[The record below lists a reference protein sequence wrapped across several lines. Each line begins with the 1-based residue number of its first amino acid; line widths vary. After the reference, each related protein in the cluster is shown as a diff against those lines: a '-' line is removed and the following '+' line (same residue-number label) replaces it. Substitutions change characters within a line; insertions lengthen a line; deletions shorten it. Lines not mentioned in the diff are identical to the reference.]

1 VEKEGS
7 LMIAQPIKKH
17 IDKIDINDALI
28 KTINEKTKKVISLI
42 QKNIEKYNSVTFA
55 NSLGAEDMVLVDL
68 IQKHKLNVEIFSIDT
83 GRLPSETYNLI
94 QKVEDKYQFKIKL
107 YFPNQEKVESY
118 VNTNGIN
125 AFYNS
130 LDLRKSCCAIR
141 KVEPLNRA
149 LKNKKAWITGMRQ
162 EQSQTR
168 LALKEEEFDEAHQSQ
183 KLNPLSSWSEV
194 EIWAYIKMYDV
205 PYNVLHDQFYPSIG
219 CAPCTRAIS
228 VGEDVRAGRWWWE
241 DPQNKECGL
250 HVK

>member
-1 VEKEGS
+1 M
-7 LMIAQPIKKH
+7 MIHANKKH
-17 IDKIDINDALI
+17 IDKIDIDDELI
-28 KTINEKTKKVISLI
+28 KIIDEKSKNVISLI
-42 QKNIEKYNSVTFA
+42 QKNIEKYSSVAFA

-68 IQKHKLNVEIFSIDT
+68 IQKNKLSVEAFSIDT
-83 GRLPSETYNLI
+83 GRLPPETYNLI

-107 YFPNQEKVESY
+107 YFPDHQKIESY

-130 LDLRKSCCAIR
+130 VDLRKSCCAIR

-149 LKNKKAWITGMRQ
+149 LKDKKVWITGMRQ

-168 LALKEEEFDEAHQSQ
+168 FALKEEEFDEVHQSQ
-183 KLNPLSSWSEV
+183 KLNPLSTWSELEV
-194 EIWAYIKMYDV
+194 WAYIKINDV
-205 PYNVLHDQFYPSIG
+205 PYNTLHDQFYPSIG

-228 VGEDVRAGRWWWE
+228 AGEDIRAGRWWWE

>member
-1 VEKEGS
+1 
-7 LMIAQPIKKH
+7 MITQANKTH
-17 IDKIDINDALI
+17 IDKIDIDDELI
-28 KTINEKTKKVISLI
+28 KIIDEKSKNVISLI
-42 QKNIEKYNSVTFA
+42 QKNIEKYSSVAFA
-55 NSLGAEDMVLVDL
+55 NSLGAEDMVLIDL
-68 IQKHKLNVEIFSIDT
+68 IQKNKLSVEAFSIDT
-83 GRLPSETYNLI
+83 GRLPPETYNLI

-107 YFPNQEKVESY
+107 YFPDHQKVESY

-130 LDLRKSCCAIR
+130 VDLRKSCCAIR

-149 LKNKKAWITGMRQ
+149 LKDKKVWITGMRQ

-168 LALKEEEFDEAHQSQ
+168 FALKEEEFDEAHQSQ
-183 KLNPLSSWSEV
+183 KLNPLSTWSELEV
-194 EIWAYIKMYDV
+194 WAYIKINDV
-205 PYNVLHDQFYPSIG
+205 PYNTLHDQFYPSIG

-228 VGEDVRAGRWWWE
+228 TGEDIRAGRWWWE

>member
-1 VEKEGS
+1 
-7 LMIAQPIKKH
+7 MIAQPIKKH

-107 YFPNQEKVESY
+107 YFPNQENVEHY
-118 VNTNGIN
+118 VNTYGIN

-168 LALKEEEFDEAHQSQ
+168 LALKEEEFDEAHQCQ
-183 KLNPLSSWSEV
+183 KLSPLSSWSEI
-194 EIWAYIKMYDV
+194 EIWAYIKIHDV
-205 PYNVLHDQFYPSIG
+205 PYNTLHDQFYPSIG

-228 VGEDVRAGRWWWE
+228 EGEDVRAGRWWWE
-241 DPQNKECGL
+241 EPQNKECGL

>member
-1 VEKEGS
+1 
-7 LMIAQPIKKH
+7 MITKPIKKH

-28 KTINEKTKKVISLI
+28 KTINEKTKNVISLI

-194 EIWAYIKMYDV
+194 EIWAYIKIHDV
-205 PYNVLHDQFYPSIG
+205 PYNALHDQFYPSIG

-228 VGEDVRAGRWWWE
+228 AGEDVRAGRWWWE

>member
-1 VEKEGS
+1 
-7 LMIAQPIKKH
+7 MIHANIKH
-17 IDKIDINDALI
+17 IDKIDIDDELI
-28 KTINEKTKKVISLI
+28 KIIDVKSKNVISLI
-42 QKNIEKYNSVTFA
+42 QKNIEKYSSVAFA
-55 NSLGAEDMVLVDL
+55 NSLGAEDMVLIDL
-68 IQKHKLNVEIFSIDT
+68 IQKNKLSVEAFSIDT
-83 GRLPSETYNLI
+83 GRLPPETYNLI

-107 YFPNQEKVESY
+107 YFPDYQKIESY

-130 LDLRKSCCAIR
+130 VDLRKSCCAIR

-149 LKNKKAWITGMRQ
+149 LKDKKVWITGMRQ

-168 LALKEEEFDEAHQSQ
+168 FALKEEEFDEVHQSQ
-183 KLNPLSSWSEV
+183 KLNPLSTWSELEV
-194 EIWAYIKMYDV
+194 WAYIKINDV
-205 PYNVLHDQFYPSIG
+205 PYNTLHDQFYPSIG

-228 VGEDVRAGRWWWE
+228 AGEDIRAGRWWWE

>member
-1 VEKEGS
+1 
-7 LMIAQPIKKH
+7 MNIQPIKKH
-17 IDKIDINDALI
+17 IDKININDALI
-28 KTINEKTKKVISLI
+28 KTINEKSKNVISI
-42 QKNIEKYNSVTFA
+42 IERNIKKYNSVTFA
-55 NSLGAEDMVLVDL
+55 NSLGAEDMVLVDI

-107 YFPNQEKVESY
+107 YFPNQEKVEYY

-149 LKNKKAWITGMRQ
+149 LKNKKVWITGMRQ

-168 LALKEEEFDEAHQSQ
+168 QTLQEEEFDEVHQSQ
-183 KLNPLSSWSEV
+183 KLNPLSSWSEI
-194 EIWAYIKMYDV
+194 EIWAYIKIHDV
-205 PYNVLHDQFYPSIG
+205 PYNTLHDQFYPSIG

-228 VGEDVRAGRWWWE
+228 EGEDVRAGRWWWE
-241 DPQNKECGL
+241 EPQNKECGL

>member
-1 VEKEGS
+1 MNVQS
-7 LMIAQPIKKH
+7 IKKR
-17 IDKIDINDALI
+17 IDKININDALI
-28 KTINEKTKKVISLI
+28 KTVNEKSKNVISLI
-42 QKNIEKYNSVTFA
+42 QRNIEKYKSVTFA
-55 NSLGAEDMVLVDL
+55 NSLGAEDMVLIDL
-68 IQKHKLNVEIFSIDT
+68 IQNNKLNVEIFSIDT

-107 YFPNQEKVESY
+107 YFPNQEKIENY

-168 LALKEEEFDEAHQSQ
+168 QTLQEEEFDEVHQSQ

-194 EIWAYIKMYDV
+194 EIWAYIKIHDV
-205 PYNVLHDQFYPSIG
+205 PYNTLHDQFYPSIG

-228 VGEDVRAGRWWWE
+228 EGEDVRAGRWWWE

>member
-1 VEKEGS
+1 
-7 LMIAQPIKKH
+7 MITQANKTH
-17 IDKIDINDALI
+17 IDKIDIDDELI
-28 KTINEKTKKVISLI
+28 KIIDEKSKNVISLI
-42 QKNIEKYNSVTFA
+42 QKNIEKYSSVAFA
-55 NSLGAEDMVLVDL
+55 NSLGAEDMVLIDL
-68 IQKHKLNVEIFSIDT
+68 IQKNKLSVEAFSIDT
-83 GRLPSETYNLI
+83 GRLPPETYNLI

-107 YFPNQEKVESY
+107 YFPDHQKVESY

-130 LDLRKSCCAIR
+130 IDLRKSCCAIR

-149 LKNKKAWITGMRQ
+149 LKDKKVWITGMRQ

-168 LALKEEEFDEAHQSQ
+168 FALKEEEFDEAHQSQ
-183 KLNPLSSWSEV
+183 KLNPLSTWSELEV
-194 EIWAYIKMYDV
+194 WAYIKINDV
-205 PYNVLHDQFYPSIG
+205 PYNTLHDQFYPSIG

-228 VGEDVRAGRWWWE
+228 AGEDIRAGRWWWE

>member
-1 VEKEGS
+1 MS
-7 LMIAQPIKKH
+7 IQPIKLTKKH

-28 KTINEKTKKVISLI
+28 KTIEEKSQKVISLI
-42 QKNIEKYNSVTFA
+42 QKNIEKHNSVTFA

-68 IQKHKLNVEIFSIDT
+68 IQKNKLNVEIFSIDT

-94 QKVEDKYQFKIKL
+94 QKVEEKYQFKIKI

-118 VNTNGIN
+118 VNSNGIN

-130 LDLRKSCCAIR
+130 LDLRKSCCGIR

-149 LKNKKAWITGMRQ
+149 LKDKKAWITGMRQ

-168 LALKEEEFDEAHQSQ
+168 QTLQEEEFDEAHQSQ
-183 KLNPLSSWSEV
+183 KLNPLSAWSELEV
-194 EIWAYIKMYDV
+194 WAYIKHYEV
-205 PYNVLHDQFYPSIG
+205 PYNALHDHFYPSIG
-219 CAPCTRAIS
+219 CAPCTRAVS
-228 VGEDVRAGRWWWE
+228 EGEDIRAGRWWWE

>member
-1 VEKEGS
+1 MS
-7 LMIAQPIKKH
+7 IQPTKPLKKH
-17 IDKIDINDALI
+17 IDTIDINDELI
-28 KTINEKTKKVISLI
+28 KTIEEKSQKVISLI
-42 QKNIEKYNSVTFA
+42 QKYIEELHSVTFA

-68 IQKHKLNVEIFSIDT
+68 IRKNKLHVEIFSIDT

-94 QKVEDKYQFKIKL
+94 QKVEEKYQFKIKL
-107 YFPNQEKVESY
+107 YFPNQEKVENY

-130 LDLRKSCCAIR
+130 IDLRKSCCGIR

-149 LKNKKAWITGMRQ
+149 LKDKKAWITGMRQ

-168 LALKEEEFDEAHQSQ
+168 QTLQEEEFDEAHQSQ
-183 KLNPLSSWSEV
+183 KLNPLSAWSEL
-194 EIWAYIKMYDV
+194 EIWAYIKHHEV
-205 PYNVLHDQFYPSIG
+205 PYNALHDQFYPSIG

-228 VGEDVRAGRWWWE
+228 EGEDIRAGRWWWE

>member
-1 VEKEGS
+1 M
-7 LMIAQPIKKH
+7 MIHANKKH
-17 IDKIDINDALI
+17 IDKIDIDDDLI
-28 KTINEKTKKVISLI
+28 KIIDEKSKNVISLI
-42 QKNIEKYNSVTFA
+42 QKNIEKYSSVAFA
-55 NSLGAEDMVLVDL
+55 NSLGAEDMVLIDL
-68 IQKHKLNVEIFSIDT
+68 IQKNKLSVEAFSIDT
-83 GRLPSETYNLI
+83 GRLPPETYNLI

-107 YFPNQEKVESY
+107 YFPDHQKIESY

-130 LDLRKSCCAIR
+130 VDLRKSCCAIR

-149 LKNKKAWITGMRQ
+149 LKDKKVWITGMRQ

-168 LALKEEEFDEAHQSQ
+168 FALKEEEFDETHQSQ
-183 KLNPLSSWSEV
+183 KLNPLSTWSELEV
-194 EIWAYIKMYDV
+194 WAYIKINDV
-205 PYNVLHDQFYPSIG
+205 PYNTLHDQFYPSIG

-228 VGEDVRAGRWWWE
+228 AGEDIRAGRWWWE

>member
-1 VEKEGS
+1 
-7 LMIAQPIKKH
+7 MIHANKKH
-17 IDKIDINDALI
+17 IDKIDIDDELI
-28 KTINEKTKKVISLI
+28 KIIDEKSKNVISLI
-42 QKNIEKYNSVTFA
+42 QKNIEKYSSVAFA
-55 NSLGAEDMVLVDL
+55 NSLGAEDMVLIDL
-68 IQKHKLNVEIFSIDT
+68 IQKNKLSVEAFSIDT
-83 GRLPSETYNLI
+83 GRLPPETYNLI

-107 YFPNQEKVESY
+107 YFPDHQKIESY

-130 LDLRKSCCAIR
+130 VDLRKSCCAIR

-149 LKNKKAWITGMRQ
+149 LKDKKVWITGMRQ

-168 LALKEEEFDEAHQSQ
+168 FNLKEEEFDEVHQSQ
-183 KLNPLSSWSEV
+183 KLNPLSTWSELEV
-194 EIWAYIKMYDV
+194 WAYIKINDV
-205 PYNVLHDQFYPSIG
+205 PYNTLHDQFYPSIG

-228 VGEDVRAGRWWWE
+228 AGEDIRAGRWWWE

>member
-1 VEKEGS
+1 MNV
-7 LMIAQPIKKH
+7 QPIKKH
-17 IDKIDINDALI
+17 IDKININDALI
-28 KTINEKTKKVISLI
+28 KTINEKSKNVISI
-42 QKNIEKYNSVTFA
+42 IERNIKKYNSVTFA
-55 NSLGAEDMVLVDL
+55 NSLGVEDMVLVDI

-107 YFPNQEKVESY
+107 YFPNQEKVEY
-118 VNTNGIN
+118 YINTNGIN

-149 LKNKKAWITGMRQ
+149 LKNKKVWITGMRQ

-168 LALKEEEFDEAHQSQ
+168 QTLQEEEFDEVHQSQ

-194 EIWAYIKMYDV
+194 EIWAYIKIHDV
-205 PYNVLHDQFYPSIG
+205 PYNTLHDQFYPSIG

-228 VGEDVRAGRWWWE
+228 EGEDVRAGRWWWE
-241 DPQNKECGL
+241 EPQNKECGL

>member
-1 VEKEGS
+1 
-7 LMIAQPIKKH
+7 MIHANIKH
-17 IDKIDINDALI
+17 IDKIDIDDELI
-28 KTINEKTKKVISLI
+28 KIIDEKSKNVISLI
-42 QKNIEKYNSVTFA
+42 QKNIEKYSSVAFA
-55 NSLGAEDMVLVDL
+55 NSLGAEDMVLIDL
-68 IQKHKLNVEIFSIDT
+68 IQKNKLSVEAFSIDT
-83 GRLPSETYNLI
+83 GRLPPETYNLI

-107 YFPNQEKVESY
+107 YFPDYQKIESY

-130 LDLRKSCCAIR
+130 VDLRKSCCAIR

-149 LKNKKAWITGMRQ
+149 LKDKKVWITGMRQ

-168 LALKEEEFDEAHQSQ
+168 FNLKEEEFDEVHQSQ
-183 KLNPLSSWSEV
+183 KLNPLSTWSELEV
-194 EIWAYIKMYDV
+194 WAYIKINDV
-205 PYNVLHDQFYPSIG
+205 PYNTLHDQFYPSIG

-228 VGEDVRAGRWWWE
+228 AGEDIRAGRWWWE

>member
-1 VEKEGS
+1 MS
-7 LMIAQPIKKH
+7 LQQIKKH
-17 IDKIDINDALI
+17 IDKININDALI
-28 KTINEKTKKVISLI
+28 KIIDEKSKNVISLI
-42 QKNIEKYNSVTFA
+42 QNNIETYHSVAFA
-55 NSLGAEDMVLVDL
+55 NSLGAEDMVLVDI
-68 IQKHKLNVEIFSIDT
+68 IQRNRLNVEIFSIDT
-83 GRLPSETYNLI
+83 GRLPPETYNLI
-94 QKVEDKYQFKIKL
+94 QKTEEKYQFTIKL
-107 YFPNQEKVESY
+107 YFPNQEKVETY

-125 AFYNS
+125 AFYSS
-130 LDLRKSCCAIR
+130 LDLRKACCAIR

-183 KLNPLSSWSEV
+183 KLNPLTSWSELEV
-194 EIWAYIKMYDV
+194 WAYIKIHDV

-228 VGEDVRAGRWWWE
+228 EGEDLRAGRWWWE

-250 HVK
+250 HTK

>member
-1 VEKEGS
+1 MNV
-7 LMIAQPIKKH
+7 QTIKKH
-17 IDKIDINDALI
+17 IDKININDVLI
-28 KTINEKTKKVISLI
+28 KTIDEKSKKVISLI
-42 QKNIEKYNSVTFA
+42 EKNIEKYNSVTFA

-68 IQKHKLNVEIFSIDT
+68 IQNNKLNVEIFSIDT

-107 YFPNQEKVESY
+107 YFPNQEKVEYY

-168 LALKEEEFDEAHQSQ
+168 QTLQEEEFDKAHQSQ

-194 EIWAYIKMYDV
+194 EIWAYIKIHNV
-205 PYNVLHDQFYPSIG
+205 PYNALHDQFYPSIG

-228 VGEDVRAGRWWWE
+228 EGEDVRAGRWWWE

>member
-1 VEKEGS
+1 
-7 LMIAQPIKKH
+7 MNIQPIKKH
-17 IDKIDINDALI
+17 IDKININDALI
-28 KTINEKTKKVISLI
+28 KTINEKSKNVISI
-42 QKNIEKYNSVTFA
+42 IERNIKKYNSVTFA
-55 NSLGAEDMVLVDL
+55 NSLGAEDMVLVDI

-107 YFPNQEKVESY
+107 YFPNQEKVEYY

-130 LDLRKSCCAIR
+130 LDLRKSCCSIR

-149 LKNKKAWITGMRQ
+149 LKNKKVWITGMRQ

-168 LALKEEEFDEAHQSQ
+168 QTLQEEEFDEVHQSQ
-183 KLNPLSSWSEV
+183 KLNPLSSWSEI
-194 EIWAYIKMYDV
+194 EIWAYIKIHDV
-205 PYNVLHDQFYPSIG
+205 PYNTLHDQFYPSIG

-228 VGEDVRAGRWWWE
+228 EGEDVRAGRWWWE
-241 DPQNKECGL
+241 EPQNKECGL

>member
-1 VEKEGS
+1 
-7 LMIAQPIKKH
+7 MTIQPTKKQ

-28 KTINEKTKKVISLI
+28 KTINEKSKNVISLI
-42 QKNIEKYNSVTFA
+42 QKNIEKLHSVAFA

-68 IQKHKLNVEIFSIDT
+68 IRKNKLNVEIFSIDT
-83 GRLPSETYNLI
+83 GRLPSETYHLI
-94 QKVEDKYQFKIKL
+94 QEVEDKYQFKIKI

-118 VNTNGIN
+118 VNLNGIN

-130 LDLRKSCCAIR
+130 LDLRKSCCGIR

-168 LALKEEEFDEAHQSQ
+168 QTLQEEEFDEAHQSQ
-183 KLNPLSSWSEV
+183 KLNPLSSWSEH
-194 EIWAYIKMYDV
+194 EIWAYIKMNEV
-205 PYNVLHDQFYPSIG
+205 PYNALHDQFYPSIG

-228 VGEDVRAGRWWWE
+228 KGDEVRAGLWRWE
-241 DPQNKECGL
+241 DPENKECGL
-250 HVK
+250 HGK

>member
-1 VEKEGS
+1 
-7 LMIAQPIKKH
+7 MITQANKTH
-17 IDKIDINDALI
+17 IDKIDINDELI
-28 KTINEKTKKVISLI
+28 KIIDEKSKNVISLI
-42 QKNIEKYNSVTFA
+42 QKNIEKYSSVAFA
-55 NSLGAEDMVLVDL
+55 NSLGAEDMVLIDL
-68 IQKHKLNVEIFSIDT
+68 IQKNKLSVEAFSIDT
-83 GRLPSETYNLI
+83 GRLPPETYNLI

-107 YFPNQEKVESY
+107 YFPDYQKIESY

-130 LDLRKSCCAIR
+130 VDLRKSCCAIR

-149 LKNKKAWITGMRQ
+149 LKDKKVWITGMRQ

-168 LALKEEEFDEAHQSQ
+168 FALKEEEFDEVHQSQ
-183 KLNPLSSWSEV
+183 KLNPLSTWSELEV
-194 EIWAYIKMYDV
+194 WAYIKINDV
-205 PYNVLHDQFYPSIG
+205 PYNTLHDQFYPSIG

-228 VGEDVRAGRWWWE
+228 AGEDIRAGRWWWE

>member
-1 VEKEGS
+1 
-7 LMIAQPIKKH
+7 MNIQPIKKH
-17 IDKIDINDALI
+17 IDKININDALI
-28 KTINEKTKKVISLI
+28 KTINEKSKNVISI
-42 QKNIEKYNSVTFA
+42 IERNIKKYNSVTFA
-55 NSLGAEDMVLVDL
+55 NSLGAEDMVLVDI

-107 YFPNQEKVESY
+107 YFPNQEKVEYY

-149 LKNKKAWITGMRQ
+149 LKNKKVWITGMRQ

-168 LALKEEEFDEAHQSQ
+168 QTLQEEEFDEVHQSQ

-194 EIWAYIKMYDV
+194 EIWAYIKIHDV
-205 PYNVLHDQFYPSIG
+205 PYNTLHDQFYPSIG

-228 VGEDVRAGRWWWE
+228 EGEDVRAGRWWWE
-241 DPQNKECGL
+241 EPQNKECVL

>member
-1 VEKEGS
+1 
-7 LMIAQPIKKH
+7 MIHANKKH
-17 IDKIDINDALI
+17 IDKIDIDDELI
-28 KTINEKTKKVISLI
+28 KIIDEKSKNVISLI
-42 QKNIEKYNSVTFA
+42 QKNIEKFSSVAFA
-55 NSLGAEDMVLVDL
+55 NSLGAEDMVLIDL
-68 IQKHKLNVEIFSIDT
+68 IQKNKLSVEAFSIDT
-83 GRLPSETYNLI
+83 GRLPPETYNLI

-107 YFPNQEKVESY
+107 YFPDHQKIESY

-130 LDLRKSCCAIR
+130 VDLRKSCCAIR

-149 LKNKKAWITGMRQ
+149 LKDKKVWITGMRQ

-168 LALKEEEFDEAHQSQ
+168 FALKEEEFDEVHQSQ
-183 KLNPLSSWSEV
+183 KLNPLSTWSELEV
-194 EIWAYIKMYDV
+194 WAYIKINDV
-205 PYNVLHDQFYPSIG
+205 PYNTLHDQFYPSIG

-228 VGEDVRAGRWWWE
+228 AGEDIRAGRWWWE

>member
-1 VEKEGS
+1 
-7 LMIAQPIKKH
+7 MIAQPIKKH

-28 KTINEKTKKVISLI
+28 KTINEKTKNVISLI

-107 YFPNQEKVESY
+107 YFPNQENVEHY
-118 VNTNGIN
+118 VNTYGIN

-194 EIWAYIKMYDV
+194 EIWAYIKMHDV

-228 VGEDVRAGRWWWE
+228 AGEDVRAGRWWWE

>member
-1 VEKEGS
+1 
-7 LMIAQPIKKH
+7 MIAQPIKKH

-107 YFPNQEKVESY
+107 YFPNQENVEHY
-118 VNTNGIN
+118 VNTYGIN

-149 LKNKKAWITGMRQ
+149 LKDKKVWITGMRQ

-183 KLNPLSSWSEV
+183 KLNPLSTWSELEV
-194 EIWAYIKMYDV
+194 WAYIKINDV
-205 PYNVLHDQFYPSIG
+205 PYNTLHDQFYPSIG

-228 VGEDVRAGRWWWE
+228 AGEDIRAGRWWWE

>member
-1 VEKEGS
+1 MNVQS
-7 LMIAQPIKKH
+7 IKKH
-17 IDKIDINDALI
+17 IDKININDVLI
-28 KTINEKTKKVISLI
+28 KTIVEKSKNVISLI
-42 QKNIEKYNSVTFA
+42 EKNIEKYDSITFA

-68 IQKHKLNVEIFSIDT
+68 IQNNKLNVEIFSIDT

-130 LDLRKSCCAIR
+130 LELRKSCCAIR

-183 KLNPLSSWSEV
+183 KLNPLSSWS
-194 EIWAYIKMYDV
+194 
-205 PYNVLHDQFYPSIG
+205 
-219 CAPCTRAIS
+219 
-228 VGEDVRAGRWWWE
+228 
-241 DPQNKECGL
+241 
-250 HVK
+250 

>member
-1 VEKEGS
+1 
-7 LMIAQPIKKH
+7 MTIQPTKKH

-28 KTINEKTKKVISLI
+28 NTINEKSKNVISLI
-42 QKNIEKYNSVTFA
+42 QKNIEKLHYVAFA
-55 NSLGAEDMVLVDL
+55 NSLGVEDMVLVDL
-68 IQKHKLNVEIFSIDT
+68 IRKNKLHVEIFSIDT
-83 GRLPSETYNLI
+83 GRLPSETYHLI
-94 QKVEDKYQFKIKL
+94 QEVEDKYQFKIKI

-118 VNTNGIN
+118 VNVHGIN

-130 LDLRKSCCAIR
+130 LDLRKSCCGIR

-168 LALKEEEFDEAHQSQ
+168 QTLQEEEFDEAHQSQ
-183 KLNPLSSWSEV
+183 KLNPLSSWSEN
-194 EIWAYIKMYDV
+194 EIWAYIKINEV

-219 CAPCTRAIS
+219 CAPCSRAIS
-228 VGEDVRAGRWWWE
+228 EGENIRAGRWWWE

>member
-1 VEKEGS
+1 
-7 LMIAQPIKKH
+7 MITKPIKKH
-17 IDKIDINDALI
+17 IDEIDINDALI

-107 YFPNQEKVESY
+107 YFPNQENVEHY
-118 VNTNGIN
+118 VNTYGIN

-149 LKNKKAWITGMRQ
+149 LKDKKVWITGMRQ

-183 KLNPLSSWSEV
+183 KLNPLSTWSELEV
-194 EIWAYIKMYDV
+194 WAYIKINDV
-205 PYNVLHDQFYPSIG
+205 PYNTLHDQFYPSIG

-228 VGEDVRAGRWWWE
+228 AGEDIRAGRWWWE

>member
-1 VEKEGS
+1 MS
-7 LMIAQPIKKH
+7 IQPIKKH

-28 KTINEKTKKVISLI
+28 KTIDEKSKNVISLI
-42 QKNIEKYNSVTFA
+42 QKNIEKYQTVTFA

-68 IQKHKLNVEIFSIDT
+68 IQKHQLNVEIFSIDT

-107 YFPNQEKVESY
+107 YFPNQEKVEHY

-125 AFYNS
+125 AFYHS
-130 LDLRKSCCAIR
+130 LDLRKACCAIR

-168 LALKEEEFDEAHQSQ
+168 KTLQEEEFDEAHQSQ

-194 EIWAYIKMYDV
+194 EIWGYIKMHDL
-205 PYNVLHDQFYPSIG
+205 PYNALHDQFYPSIG

-228 VGEDVRAGRWWWE
+228 AGEDVRAGRWWWE

>member
-1 VEKEGS
+1 MNG
-7 LMIAQPIKKH
+7 QTIKKH
-17 IDKIDINDALI
+17 IDKININDVLI
-28 KTINEKTKKVISLI
+28 KTIDEKSKNVISLI
-42 QKNIEKYNSVTFA
+42 EKNIEKYNSVTFA

-107 YFPNQEKVESY
+107 YFPNQEKVENY

-194 EIWAYIKMYDV
+194 EIWAYIKIHDV
-205 PYNVLHDQFYPSIG
+205 PYNALHDQFYPSIG
-219 CAPCTRAIS
+219 CAPCTRPIS
-228 VGEDVRAGRWWWE
+228 AGEDVRAGRWWWE

>member
-1 VEKEGS
+1 
-7 LMIAQPIKKH
+7 MIHANKKH
-17 IDKIDINDALI
+17 IDKIDIDDELI
-28 KTINEKTKKVISLI
+28 KIIDEKSKNVISLI
-42 QKNIEKYNSVTFA
+42 QKNIEKYSSVAFA
-55 NSLGAEDMVLVDL
+55 NSLGAEDMVLIDL
-68 IQKHKLNVEIFSIDT
+68 IQKNKLSVEAFSIDT
-83 GRLPSETYNLI
+83 GRLPPETYNLI

-107 YFPNQEKVESY
+107 YFPDHQKVESY

-130 LDLRKSCCAIR
+130 VDLRKSCCAIR

-149 LKNKKAWITGMRQ
+149 LKDKKVWITGMRQ

-168 LALKEEEFDEAHQSQ
+168 FALKEEEFDETHQSQ
-183 KLNPLSSWSEV
+183 KLNPLSTWSELEV
-194 EIWAYIKMYDV
+194 WAYIKINDV
-205 PYNVLHDQFYPSIG
+205 PYNTLHDQFYPSIG

-228 VGEDVRAGRWWWE
+228 AGEDIRAGRWWWE

>member
-1 VEKEGS
+1 
-7 LMIAQPIKKH
+7 MITKPIKKH

-28 KTINEKTKKVISLI
+28 KTINEKTKNVISLI

-107 YFPNQEKVESY
+107 YFPNQEKVENY
-118 VNTNGIN
+118 VNINGIN

-194 EIWAYIKMYDV
+194 EIWAYIKIHDV
-205 PYNVLHDQFYPSIG
+205 PYNALHDQFYPSIG
-219 CAPCTRAIS
+219 CAPCTRPIS
-228 VGEDVRAGRWWWE
+228 AGEDVRAGRWWWE

>member
-1 VEKEGS
+1 
-7 LMIAQPIKKH
+7 MTIQATKKQ

-28 KTINEKTKKVISLI
+28 KTINEKSKNVITLI
-42 QKNIEKYNSVTFA
+42 QKNIEKLHSVAFA

-68 IQKHKLNVEIFSIDT
+68 IRRNKLNVEIFSIDT
-83 GRLPSETYNLI
+83 GRLPPETYHLI
-94 QKVEDKYQFKIKL
+94 QEVELKYQFKIKI

-118 VNTNGIN
+118 VNLNGIN

-130 LDLRKSCCAIR
+130 LDLRKSCCGIR

-149 LKNKKAWITGMRQ
+149 LKDKKVWITGMRQ

-168 LALKEEEFDEAHQSQ
+168 QTLQEEEFDEAHQSQ
-183 KLNPLSSWSEV
+183 KLNPLSSWSEN
-194 EIWAYIKMYDV
+194 EIWAYIKINEV
-205 PYNVLHDQFYPSIG
+205 PYNALHDQFYPSIG

-228 VGEDVRAGRWWWE
+228 EGEDVRAGRWWWE